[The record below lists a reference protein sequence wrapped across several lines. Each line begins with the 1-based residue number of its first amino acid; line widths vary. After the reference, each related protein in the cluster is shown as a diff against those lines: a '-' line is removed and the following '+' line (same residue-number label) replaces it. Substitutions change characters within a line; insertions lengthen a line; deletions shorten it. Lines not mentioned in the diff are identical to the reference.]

1 MNWSGLRPVEHL
13 FPIPMSDL
21 RFDITPFLDQD
32 EGQHF
37 DRKSLYEGAEGAKR
51 SRNRRAVRDQVAEYI
66 AAFANAEGGVLIL
79 GIEDDR
85 TITGHQLPQDAL
97 NSILKTPSTRLQPV
111 QPDGFVMQ
119 VEGREVIVCDVP
131 ASDVPV
137 QVIGDGFPLRMGDQ
151 TVQSSESQINTL
163 KFEGMA
169 ESWESRRS
177 SMTLADLDEGLLER
191 ARQGA
196 GLSALSDEEYLL
208 KRKLADRCGRGIV
221 LRNAAALL
229 FARYGPDHPNAGVRL
244 FRVIGTERY
253 TGLEHNVEERPRCEG
268 NLPAVISEIRTVISS
283 LLRRPMRLVGSRF
296 QESSEYPDF
305 AWLEALLNAIAH
317 RDYRV
322 EGTCIEVWL
331 FDDRM
336 EVVSPGGLVGNLT
349 TEALLTLKRVHHSR
363 NPRMIRVLVDLGL
376 ARDQGEG
383 IPRMF
388 AEMEDAFLPKP
399 DIDATNRNVTV
410 TLRNTLTLNATDRE
424 FISALGD
431 LELSRNEFRTL
442 LYTYRHGQIDNA
454 RLRALSGLDTLS
466 ASYLLRGLRDRDL
479 LTLYSHGPNSYYTLT
494 SVLTSQVGAY
504 SVKGEKLSAD
514 GGDIREVREGT
525 RRWGKLDADRGSSVR
540 IQGSSVRI

>member
-1 MNWSGLRPVEHL
+1 MAE
-13 FPIPMSDL
+13 L

-37 DRKSLYEGAEGAKR
+37 DRKSLYEGAVGAKR
-51 SRNRRAVRDQVAEYI
+51 ARNRRAVRDQVAEYV
-66 AAFANAEGGVLIL
+66 AGFANAEGGVLVL

-97 NSILKTPSTRLQPV
+97 NSILKTPSTRLKPV
-111 QPDGFVMQ
+111 QPDGFIMNVQ
-119 VEGREVIVCDVP
+119 GCELIVFDVP

-177 SMTLADLDEGLLER
+177 SMTLADLDERLLER

-196 GLSALSDEEYLL
+196 GLSALTDEEYLL
-208 KRKLADRCGRGIV
+208 KRKLADRRGRGIV
-221 LRNAAALL
+221 LRNAAELL

-253 TGLEHNVEERPRCEG
+253 TGPEHNVEERPRCEG

-296 QESSEYPDF
+296 QESAEYPDF

-388 AEMEDAFLPKP
+388 AEMEDAFLPRP

-410 TLRNTLTLNATDRE
+410 TLRNTLTLNASDEEVKFDADGRE
-424 FISALGD
+424 F
-431 LELSRNEFRTL
+431 N
-442 LYTYRHGQIDNA
+442 
-454 RLRALSGLDTLS
+454 
-466 ASYLLRGLRDRDL
+466 
-479 LTLYSHGPNSYYTLT
+479 
-494 SVLTSQVGAY
+494 
-504 SVKGEKLSAD
+504 AD
-514 GGDIREVREGT
+514 GGELSVDGREFDADGRELPDYIRARIAKLGKRPRRVRVRPIIHLICNQGKWVTSAELAGFLNIGQ
-525 RRWGKLDADRGSSVR
+525 GKLTAGYITPMMHSGELESRFPDKPNHPRQAYRAVASQRPETS
-540 IQGSSVRI
+540 